1 MVLLSEPEA
10 KKLLRKAGI
19 AVNDGVLTNSREEA
33 VAAAEKMGLP
43 AVLKIASPD
52 IAHKS
57 DWGGVR
63 LDLKTA
69 AQVGRAYD
77 NILKAAHQHHPKAR
91 IDGVSVQKMARP
103 GVEVIIGM
111 YQDAQFGPVLIFG
124 LGGIWVEALKD
135 VAFRVIPISR
145 RDAAKMLREIKGH
158 ALLDSFRGQGP
169 VDIASLEEML
179 LKVSEFVEANPQI
192 QELDLNPVLAY
203 SHGALAVDARIVLK
217 ARAAILGRGGLC

>member
-1 MVLLSEPEA
+1 
-10 KKLLRKAGI
+10 
-19 AVNDGVLTNSREEA
+19 
-33 VAAAEKMGLP
+33 
-43 AVLKIASPD
+43 
-52 IAHKS
+52 
-57 DWGGVR
+57 
-63 LDLKTA
+63 
-69 AQVGRAYD
+69 
-77 NILKAAHQHHPKAR
+77 
-91 IDGVSVQKMARP
+91 MARP